1 MNNKLGQKF
10 LHFSLHFSYVGS
22 VFVFPAS
29 FFFLAAAAFCCS
41 GGNTWFP
48 LRFCLEA
55 PLGCDFV
62 LQK

>member
-22 VFVFPAS
+22 VFVFPAC

-41 GGNTWFP
+41 GEKHLVPPEILSGDAF
-48 LRFCLEA
+48 
-55 PLGCDFV
+55 GM
-62 LQK
+62 